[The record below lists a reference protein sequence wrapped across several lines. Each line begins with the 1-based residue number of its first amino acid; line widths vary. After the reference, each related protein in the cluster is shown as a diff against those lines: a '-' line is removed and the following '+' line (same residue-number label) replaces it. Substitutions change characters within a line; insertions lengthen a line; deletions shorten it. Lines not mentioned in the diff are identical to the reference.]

1 MSDNPKFKKDP
12 VKYNKRG
19 EERTGVGKFL
29 AGLKKTGRNIAEPLL
44 DAVGAGDMARA
55 IGIISEDPKKAG
67 LTNDEVRDL
76 MEYYKLDM
84 QDRQNARSI
93 YPESKDQADE
103 LADFIM
109 KWNLVGVG
117 FIVLVNV
124 GVLIAAKKWEFDASI
139 VLVIG
144 NLAGMI
150 IQSLLQERAQVVG
163 FYFGA
168 MKQKVKD
175 IFRKD

>member
-19 EERTGVGKFL
+19 EERNGVGKFL